1 MNAHTPHWH
10 GNTLMWAGQRLDV
23 VGYAPYVNKA
33 TSKLSF
39 SLQISV
45 LPAETKSLNMTV
57 DNPGDWVHHC
67 AVVNHGAKGM
77 VVKYHARE

>member
-1 MNAHTPHWH
+1 M
-10 GNTLMWAGQRLDV
+10 
-23 VGYAPYVNKA
+23 
-33 TSKLSF
+33 
-39 SLQISV
+39 QISV
-45 LPAETKSLNMTV
+45 FPAETKSLTMTV